1 MVGYVFIE
9 SGPINKARLCGR
21 LYVVAVIKNEGFIR
35 LDSHNPR
42 STSKILL
49 NATLNTFAPS
59 LDTLAARLRRKYGA
73 GQKLPIGRYV
83 EEHDVGQR
91 LHRNA
96 HKPWLGDVSGSGGGM
111 FEPRNIRSHIASWFT
126 SAGRLL
132 QRMPTLRRHIDEP
145 SVVLVRNVSFVWP
158 RSSSNPEL
166 VAHTLPRSGP
176 VISAQPCDLRRANTY
191 AGRGRGD
198 ENNDHT
204 SVWEDVFC
212 DVKEEESE
220 NVEECVS
227 LIQLF
232 REGDTALKV
241 HVYRVSDHEFDTH
254 QCAKLE
260 ITYAMP
266 TCAHEVIAMVN
277 RIISTR
283 LLNDV
288 AEIEFLARRIHDAT
302 LPPKTCGYGE
312 SNESVGPY
320 MTEMSG
326 DTFAKS
332 APTTKLNI

>member
-1 MVGYVFIE
+1 M
-9 SGPINKARLCGR
+9 
-21 LYVVAVIKNEGFIR
+21 
-35 LDSHNPR
+35 
-42 STSKILL
+42 
-49 NATLNTFAPS
+49 NTFAPS

-96 HKPWLGDVSGSGGGM
+96 HKSWRGDVSGGGGGI
-111 FEPRNIRSHIASWFT
+111 FEPRNIRSHIASWFA

-176 VISAQPCDLRRANTY
+176 VISAQPRDLRRANTY

-204 SVWEDVFC
+204 S
-212 DVKEEESE
+212 
-220 NVEECVS
+220 
-227 LIQLF
+227 
-232 REGDTALKV
+232 EGN
-241 HVYRVSDHEFDTH
+241 
-254 QCAKLE
+254 E
-260 ITYAMP
+260 I
-266 TCAHEVIAMVN
+266 
-277 RIISTR
+277 
-283 LLNDV
+283 
-288 AEIEFLARRIHDAT
+288 
-302 LPPKTCGYGE
+302 
-312 SNESVGPY
+312 VGPY

-332 APTTKLNI
+332 ASTNKLNV